1 MMDVNF
7 FVRNNCKE
15 NCGIFS
21 QIQTEILILKLL
33 TLMEIPLNMSKL

>member
-7 FVRNNCKE
+7 LLER
-15 NCGIFS
+15 IFS